1 MSGTGWLDGLW
12 FRRAHRE
19 RFETAHAQRR
29 PMDADGV
36 VLGAQTIRLMQARTR
51 AALLLHGFND
61 TPQSMAYLA
70 AALDAAGWN
79 VVVPR
84 LPGHGTNLVMMAN
97 ESRVPLWRATVAREF
112 DLLRA
117 SHDRVVICGQSM
129 GGALAILHA
138 LEHTDLPALAL
149 LAPYIGMPVGI
160 QARVV
165 LSRLLDVAG
174 PYRVGTGGERSLHDP
189 VAKAQAL
196 GPGVI
201 TSRTMWELR
210 TVALAAE
217 HALRRLTVPT
227 LYLQSRED
235 NRISVRDA
243 ERHFAAMGSRDK
255 VQRWL
260 TGCGHIISADYCR
273 DAVAEQV
280 IAWFAQHTS

>member
-1 MSGTGWLDGLW
+1 
-12 FRRAHRE
+12 
-19 RFETAHAQRR
+19 
-29 PMDADGV
+29 MDADGIV
-36 VLGAQTIRLMQARTR
+36 RGAHTIRLMQQHAR

-70 AALDAAGWN
+70 AALHAAGWN

-84 LPGHGTNLVMMAN
+84 LPGHGTSLPVMAR
-97 ESRVPLWRATVAREF
+97 ESRAPLWYAAVAREY
-112 DLLRA
+112 DALRSTHA
-117 SHDRVVICGQSM
+117 HVVICGQSM
-129 GGALAILHA
+129 GGALAVLHA
-138 LEHTDLPALAL
+138 VEHTELPALAL
-149 LAPYIGMPVGI
+149 LAPYIGMPLGI
-160 QARVV
+160 QVRIA
-165 LSRLLDVAG
+165 LSRLGDFFT

-201 TSRTMWELR
+201 TSRTMRELR

-217 HALRRLTVPT
+217 RALSRVTVPT

-235 NRISVRDA
+235 NRIASHDA
-243 ERHFAAMGSRDK
+243 ERHFAALGSRDK

-273 DAVAEQV
+273 DSVAEQV
-280 IAWFAQHTS
+280 IAWFAKHTGSATD